1 MEVDYKTGV
10 SLLKQ
15 GQAPGNRDI
24 LKQIT
29 VEFDSLI
36 EFIKEKYFTEYISF
50 GGSKIKFVTGKA
62 GSGKTHFLQLLS
74 IASKE
79 LGFNTVNFSAKQI
92 WLHDFKDIYTEIFKK
107 SDLMLCLTK
116 CAANIVI
123 ELGYDYSEIPPDISF
138 VDYLSSIGE
147 FDALIKKEIRNQL
160 RTMFLKNPFLDN
172 NFAIAC
178 SLLTGSIL
186 GHPVLEISNRDLLMA
201 WLSGNKDIKIASLR
215 NLGLSPAKITKH
227 NARHMLRSLAEVHR
241 IACFPGIMVTI
252 DNAEILVSSTSLDTI
267 RYTRLK
273 REDAYESIRELI
285 DEIDTMRGIMF
296 FYAFDRELI
305 DNELSGI
312 KSYQALW
319 MRIQNE
325 IVSSRFNNFTDIIDL
340 DRFAA
345 EKFTK
350 ETLLTISEKIAGAV
364 NMLSS
369 GANNISG
376 ETADAILSKAQYSK
390 TSLPRQI
397 VLATVNSEHWQ
408 EAGYERF

>member
-1 MEVDYKTGV
+1 METDYKTGV

-15 GQAPGNRDI
+15 GQAPGNSDI

-29 VEFDSLI
+29 VGFDSLI
-36 EFIKEKYFTEYISF
+36 EFIKEKYLTEYISF

-74 IASKE
+74 IAAKE
-79 LGFNTVNFSAKQI
+79 LGFTTVNFTAKEI
-92 WLHDFKDIYTEIFKK
+92 WLHDFKDIYIEIFKK
-107 SDLMLCLTK
+107 SDLMLCLSK
-116 CAANIVI
+116 CAGNIAG
-123 ELGYDYSEIPPDISF
+123 ELGYDYSEIPAGMSF

-147 FDALIKKEIRNQL
+147 FDVLIKKEIRNQL
-160 RTMFLKNPFLDN
+160 RTMFLKNPLIDN

-178 SLLTGSIL
+178 SLLTGGIL
-186 GHPVLEISNRDLLMA
+186 GHPLLEISNRDLLSS
-201 WLSGNKDIKIASLR
+201 WLTGNKDVKIAALR
-215 NLGLSPAKITKH
+215 NLGMSPAKITKH

-241 IACFPGIMVTI
+241 IASFPGIMVTI
-252 DNAEILVSSTSLDTI
+252 DNTEILVSSTSLDTI

-285 DEIDTMRGIMF
+285 DEIDTMRSIMF

-325 IVSSRFNNFTDIIDL
+325 IVSSRFNSFTDIIDL

-350 ETLLTISEKIAGAV
+350 ETLLTMSEKIADAV
-364 NMLSS
+364 NTLSS
-369 GANNISG
+369 GAYYISE
-376 ETADAILSKAQYSK
+376 ETADAILSKAPYAK

-397 VLATVNSEHWQ
+397 ALATVNSEQWP
-408 EAGYERF
+408 EEWI